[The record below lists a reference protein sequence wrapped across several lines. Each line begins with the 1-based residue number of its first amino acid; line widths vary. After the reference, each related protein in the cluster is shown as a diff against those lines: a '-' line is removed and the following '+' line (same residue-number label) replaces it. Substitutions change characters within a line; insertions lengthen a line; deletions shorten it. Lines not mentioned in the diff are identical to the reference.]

1 MFSGCL
7 KSSKQKAVGN
17 QANSPFCLQIPQP
30 ENRKPSK
37 ITPFFARTTA
47 MPTITLFTLFLL
59 GFFGGTHCIA
69 MCGGLS
75 TAFALQ
81 LPPHIKRHW
90 LIILM
95 NLGRL
100 TSYALIGT
108 LMGGLSQLGSTL
120 AQTHTL
126 QLILAVLANLLLL
139 FTGLYLANI
148 LAWAA
153 KIEHLGRPIWQRL
166 NPLLNK
172 LLPIQTIP
180 ACFGAGMLWGWLPCG
195 LVYNASLY
203 ALGSNS
209 ALWGGLYLLAFGLG
223 TLPNLIAAGL
233 FASQL
238 RALLQKRWLRLSAGL
253 LVSSWAIVQ
262 LVRVVIQFQAA

>member
-1 MFSGCL
+1 M
-7 KSSKQKAVGN
+7 
-17 QANSPFCLQIPQP
+17 
-30 ENRKPSK
+30 PSV
-37 ITPFFARTTA
+37 
-47 MPTITLFTLFLL
+47 TLFTLFLL

-81 LPPHIKRHW
+81 LPPHIKRPW
-90 LIILM
+90 LIILL

-100 TSYALIGT
+100 TSYTLIGT
-108 LMGGLSQLGSTL
+108 LMGALSQLGSTL
-120 AQTHTL
+120 AH
-126 QLILAVLANLLLL
+126 
-139 FTGLYLANI
+139 I

-153 KIEHLGRPIWQRL
+153 KIEHIGRPVWQRL

-172 LLPIQTIP
+172 LLPIQSLP

-203 ALGSNS
+203 ALGSSS

-238 RALLQKRWLRLSAGL
+238 RALLQKKGLRLMAGL
-253 LVSSWAIVQ
+253 LVSAWA
-262 LVRVVIQFQAA
+262 VIQLARVMTQF

>member
-1 MFSGCL
+1 MLHPRLLPIHPAAFFTP
-7 KSSKQKAVGN
+7 KR
-17 QANSPFCLQIPQP
+17 QP
-30 ENRKPSK
+30 ENRKTSTISPFSRTHHPMPSV
-37 ITPFFARTTA
+37 
-47 MPTITLFTLFLL
+47 TLFTLFLL

-81 LPPHIKRHW
+81 LPPHIKRPW
-90 LIILM
+90 LIILL

-100 TSYALIGT
+100 TSYTLIGT
-108 LMGGLSQLGSTL
+108 LMGALSQLGSTL
-120 AQTHTL
+120 AHIHAL
-126 QLILAVLANLLLL
+126 QLILATLANLLLL

-153 KIEHLGRPIWQRL
+153 KIEHIGRPIWQRL

-172 LLPIQTIP
+172 LLPIQSLP

-203 ALGSNS
+203 ALGSSS

-238 RALLQKRWLRLSAGL
+238 RALLQKKWLRRMAGL
-253 LVSSWAIVQ
+253 LVSVWAVIQ
-262 LVRVVIQFQAA
+262 LARVVVQF

>member
-1 MFSGCL
+1 
-7 KSSKQKAVGN
+7 
-17 QANSPFCLQIPQP
+17 
-30 ENRKPSK
+30 
-37 ITPFFARTTA
+37 
-47 MPTITLFTLFLL
+47 MPLVTLFTLFLL

-81 LPPHIKRHW
+81 LPPHIKRPW
-90 LIILM
+90 LIILL

-108 LMGGLSQLGSTL
+108 LMGALSQLGSTL
-120 AQTHTL
+120 AHTHAL
-126 QLILAVLANLLLL
+126 QLILAALANLLLL

-153 KIEHLGRPIWQRL
+153 KIEHIGRPIWQRL

-172 LLPIQTIP
+172 LLPIQSLP
-180 ACFGAGMLWGWLPCG
+180 ACFGVGMLWGWLPCG

-203 ALGSNS
+203 ALGSSS

-238 RALLQKRWLRLSAGL
+238 RALLQKKGLRLMAGL
-253 LVSSWAIVQ
+253 LVSAWAVIQ
-262 LVRVVIQFQAA
+262 LARVVVQF